1 MSEPP
6 LKALYRFMILPCRLA
21 LIVNGLKTYPRAGSV
36 SEKIRTTI
44 SGKQGK
50 DNLGILNAL
59 LTQLTKRKIMA

>member
-6 LKALYRFMILPCRLA
+6 PKALYMLMILPCRLA
-21 LIVNGLKTYPRAGSV
+21 LIVNGFKTYPRAGSV
-36 SEKIRTTI
+36 WAETRTTI

-59 LTQLTKRKIMA
+59 LTQLTTREILA